1 MTQETLSQF
10 GGIIL
15 LRGSVVS
22 FGPFTFD
29 SVNGALTRGDIQIHL
44 PPRALAVL
52 AQLIRRPNTLVTRS
66 ELLDE
71 VWEDVHVTEDALTQA
86 VSLIRQALCD
96 DPRNP
101 AYIETVPCLGY
112 RFIDSVTV
120 AKVAGAGADS
130 AGCAGPEWSHYW
142 SWLIPA
148 GAGLLL
154 LASLTI
160 LDALIP
166 LWGFGVGAKPGI
178 ALVGEGAP
186 FRGRSLAFWSA
197 LSPEGTRIAYVSITT
212 GELMLRDLRDGTD
225 RQLTRGS
232 HSAPFRYS
240 SPMTTAWSPDG
251 RQIAYTWKNGNH
263 RRSTWQVRTVSSDG
277 GDPAIKLEGFGER
290 FVLYDWS
297 PDGGSLL
304 LARTSEQ
311 VGTGGGALLRSQ
323 PNLSQ
328 PEDYAA
334 SLVELSVTTGEI
346 RTIQGLDQGVP
357 NGASYSPDGKRIAYD
372 ALAER
377 NRGVFVVAR
386 DGKQKVRVS
395 DPSVDAHVPEW
406 SPDGRY
412 LLFVVRDGASISVYA
427 VPTAGLHVWGDLV
440 AVKKGPY
447 SSTRIENW

>member
-142 SWLIPA
+142 SWVT
-148 GAGLLL
+148 LLV
-154 LASLTI
+154 LAHSGRCR
-160 LDALIP
+160 AVAF
-166 LWGFGVGAKPGI
+166 GFAHDSRRSHSTVGVRSWCQTRYCSHW
-178 ALVGEGAP
+178 
-186 FRGRSLAFWSA
+186 RGRDISWSKSR
-197 LSPEGTRIAYVSITT
+197 LLEQPVFR
-212 GELMLRDLRDGTD
+212 RDPD
-225 RQLTRGS
+225 R
-232 HSAPFRYS
+232 
-240 SPMTTAWSPDG
+240 
-251 RQIAYTWKNGNH
+251 
-263 RRSTWQVRTVSSDG
+263 VR
-277 GDPAIKLEGFGER
+277 
-290 FVLYDWS
+290 LYHY
-297 PDGGSLL
+297 G
-304 LARTSEQ
+304 
-311 VGTGGGALLRSQ
+311 
-323 PNLSQ
+323 
-328 PEDYAA
+328 
-334 SLVELSVTTGEI
+334 
-346 RTIQGLDQGVP
+346 
-357 NGASYSPDGKRIAYD
+357 
-372 ALAER
+372 
-377 NRGVFVVAR
+377 
-386 DGKQKVRVS
+386 
-395 DPSVDAHVPEW
+395 
-406 SPDGRY
+406 
-412 LLFVVRDGASISVYA
+412 
-427 VPTAGLHVWGDLV
+427 
-440 AVKKGPY
+440 
-447 SSTRIENW
+447 